1 MDSKEIEESR
11 KKRLSILEK
20 LGKDVY
26 QQIEK
31 GENPYLTLPV
41 RGLSNVKYDTESRM
55 ITLGSGLSR
64 RYFLNVGHVRKFIQT
79 MAMAAV
85 SRELIKSD
93 KHTSLR
99 SAFLPG
105 KENNTWNKDRCS

>member
-1 MDSKEIEESR
+1 M
-11 KKRLSILEK
+11 
-20 LGKDVY
+20 
-26 QQIEK
+26 
-31 GENPYLTLPV
+31 TLPV

-64 RYFLNVGHVRKFIQT
+64 RYFLNVGHLRKFIQT

-93 KHTSLR
+93 KHTSL
-99 SAFLPG
+99 
-105 KENNTWNKDRCS
+105 